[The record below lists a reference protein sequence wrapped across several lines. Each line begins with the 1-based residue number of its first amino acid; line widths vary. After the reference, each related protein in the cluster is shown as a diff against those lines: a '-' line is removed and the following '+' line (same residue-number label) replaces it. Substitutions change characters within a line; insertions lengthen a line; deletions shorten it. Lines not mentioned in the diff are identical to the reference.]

1 MSASDVRPPSRTRRP
16 ADGWRLRN
24 AGRILG
30 NAVTRFES
38 RVLELMEK
46 SGHSGT
52 RLSHI
57 NLTRHLDLGGTRITE
72 LARRARMTNAAMTE
86 LIDHCEAVGL
96 VVRQADPA
104 DKRARTVFF
113 TESGR
118 VWLAA
123 FARAVRKA
131 ERELTL
137 DIGEA
142 AASALFGPL
151 AHYAGTVESIKV
163 AASRRAAPGP
173 VTVKPP
179 TPRKKKP

>member
-1 MSASDVRPPSRTRRP
+1 MSVTDRRSTPGTRRP
-16 ADGWRLRN
+16 PDGWRLRN

-30 NAVTRFES
+30 DAVTRFES

-46 SGHSGT
+46 SGHTGT

-57 NLTRHLDLGGTRITE
+57 NLTRHLDLRGTRITE
-72 LARRARMTNAAMTE
+72 LARRASMTNAAMTE
-86 LIDHCEAVGL
+86 LIDHCEKIGL

-104 DKRARTVFF
+104 DGRARTVFF
-113 TESGR
+113 TEAGR

-137 DIGEA
+137 EIGEA
-142 AASALFGPL
+142 AAQALLGPL
-151 AHYAGTVESIKV
+151 AHYAGTVESIQV
-163 AASRRAAPGP
+163 ARPAARSRRD
-173 VTVKPP
+173 
-179 TPRKKKP
+179 